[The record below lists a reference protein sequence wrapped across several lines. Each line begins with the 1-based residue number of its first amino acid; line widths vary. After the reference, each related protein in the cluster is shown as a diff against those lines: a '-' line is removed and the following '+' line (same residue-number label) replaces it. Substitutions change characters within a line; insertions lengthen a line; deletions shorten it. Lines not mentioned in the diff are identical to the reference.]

1 MKLRRQGF
9 YREMP
14 HGNEDDPSILLYIRD
29 KSDKEERIYQYLN
42 EGIVL
47 VSCGG
52 IVKDVV
58 NPDNGIAGCP
68 DILTDG
74 VWMWPGDLAYYV
86 KKYHLELGKEVVQG
100 MEDSGWHIRN
110 IFGIDYDNL
119 HPNTQNQS

>member
-1 MKLRRQGF
+1 MKSRRQGF

-86 KKYHLELGKEVVQG
+86 KKYHLELGKEFVQG

-119 HPNTQNQS
+119 VSD

>member
-1 MKLRRQGF
+1 M
-9 YREMP
+9 
-14 HGNEDDPSILLYIRD
+14 
-29 KSDKEERIYQYLN
+29 
-42 EGIVL
+42 
-47 VSCGG
+47 
-52 IVKDVV
+52 KDVV

-86 KKYHLELGKEVVQG
+86 KKYHLELGKEFVQG

>member
-52 IVKDVV
+52 IVEDVV
-58 NPDNGIAGCP
+58 NPDNGVAGCP

-86 KKYHLELGKEVVQG
+86 KKYHLELGKEFVQG
-100 MEDSGWHIRN
+100 MEDGGWHIRN
-110 IFGIDYDNL
+110 ISGIDYDNL
-119 HPNTQNQS
+119 QIE